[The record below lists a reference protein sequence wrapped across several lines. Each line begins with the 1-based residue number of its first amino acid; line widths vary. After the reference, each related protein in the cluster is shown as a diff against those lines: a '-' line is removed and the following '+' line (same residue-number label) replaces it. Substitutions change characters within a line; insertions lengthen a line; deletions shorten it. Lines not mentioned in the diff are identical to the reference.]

1 MDTIAPLK
9 KIRITEEVITAIENI
24 IIDNELQPGDKLPSQ
39 LKLSQAFGVGSRS
52 VREAVKALESRG
64 LVETIHGKGVFV
76 KNSNMDFFLEIL
88 KNNLAFH
95 LPKGKKALIDLTN
108 TRKIVE
114 TNVIHDIA
122 LDTPRGFISSFAA
135 LIDEMDRKIDENNI
149 EAYNLLD
156 VELHKM
162 IIKATDNAIIIS
174 IYNHLFELLVR
185 AFQKTGLVKGS
196 TEKSRKEHRQMLE
209 AITASDGERARTIM
223 TRHINSTLEKLMKM
237 QDLQASGSV

>member
-1 MDTIAPLK
+1 MEAIVPLK
-9 KIRITEEVITAIENI
+9 KTRITEEVIRAIENI

-39 LKLSQAFGVGSRS
+39 LKLSQSFGVGSRS

-88 KNNLAFH
+88 KDNLIFH
-95 LPKGKKALIDLTN
+95 LPEGKKALIDLTN

-122 LDTPRGFISSFAA
+122 VETPQGFISAYAS
-135 LIDEMDRKIDENNI
+135 LLDEMDRKIDADDI
-149 EAYNLLD
+149 DAYNLLD
-156 VELHKM
+156 VELHKT

-185 AFQKTGLVKGS
+185 SFQKTGWLKGS
-196 TEKSRKEHRQMLE
+196 TERSRKEHREILE
-209 AITASDGERARTIM
+209 AVIASDGEKARFVM
-223 TRHINSTLEKLMKM
+223 TAHINSTLEKL
-237 QDLQASGSV
+237 QSPEQHPGT